1 MKTEVFFL
9 DSKRIKIEASTGDE
23 FVLYF
28 SSTMNY
34 QMSKV
39 INFSLTD
46 DLIKKIF
53 DENYD
58 GDKDRIMNIISREL
72 VRHNFEMPI
81 MWNYD
86 DLDMERIRIGE
97 KVKELRKE
105 KGLDAKVLAEMT
117 DITPANL
124 CRIEQGKISV
134 GLNILLKI
142 ARALDRKIDF
152 VEFKNEKK

>member
-9 DSKRIKIEASTGDE
+9 DSKRMKIEVSTGDE

-28 SSTMNY
+28 PSSLNY
-34 QMSKV
+34 QMSK
-39 INFSLTD
+39 IFPHSLID
-46 DLIKKIF
+46 GLIKKVF
-53 DENYD
+53 DEVYD
-58 GDKDRIMNIISREL
+58 GDKDKIINTLSGEL
-72 VRHNFEMPI
+72 IRHNFEMPI

-97 KVKELRKE
+97 KIKELRKE

-134 GLNILLKI
+134 GLNILFKI

-152 VEFKNEKK
+152 VDIKEDMK